1 MELYILVALMAIWIY
16 FTIDELQTLYFIY
29 RYRNAK
35 AKRTTLG
42 YCIKYIY
49 IIYSSF
55 LWSYVI
61 YTHIINK

>member
-1 MELYILVALMAIWIY
+1 MELYILAALIVTWVY
-16 FTIDELQTLYFIY
+16 FTVDELQTLYFIH
-29 RYRNAK
+29 RYRSLK

-42 YCIKYIY
+42 YCIKYGY

-61 YTHIINK
+61 FTYVINN